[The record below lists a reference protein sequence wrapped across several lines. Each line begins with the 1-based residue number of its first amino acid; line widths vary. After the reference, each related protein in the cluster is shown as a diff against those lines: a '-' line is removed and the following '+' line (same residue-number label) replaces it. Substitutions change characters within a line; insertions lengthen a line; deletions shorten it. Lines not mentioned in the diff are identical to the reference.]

1 MRMSKQLFLILC
13 CFVVLALPVAAKEPA
28 GVGKTIIASGSK
40 IELKDNTTGKV
51 AVLYD
56 GTEEDFIKSVT
67 ADAEFSKVF
76 FIKRG
81 RLFLLNTADKEIKQ
95 YSLGPQDKIMYY
107 ISSGISSDGNT
118 IFGIYASLD
127 GGAPNPLWVGYLKQY
142 AEDEEYEGKMVMSGD
157 SFKEAC
163 WRKDSRIIEAELY
176 SGEKVL
182 VDAGKLK
189 VSLFKKEQK

>member
-1 MRMSKQLFLILC
+1 MIKCFFLFVA
-13 CFVVLALPVAAKEPA
+13 FSAVLALPVAAKEDT
-28 GVGKTIIASGSK
+28 GGSKTLITSGSR
-40 IELKDNTTGKV
+40 IELKDNATGKA
-51 AVLYD
+51 AVLYA

-67 ADAEFSKVF
+67 ADAAFSKVF

-127 GGAPNPLWVGYLKQY
+127 GGAPNPLWVGELKKY
-142 AEDEEYEGKMVMSGD
+142 GKTRNM
-157 SFKEAC
+157 
-163 WRKDSRIIEAELY
+163 R
-176 SGEKVL
+176 
-182 VDAGKLK
+182 AGW
-189 VSLFKKEQK
+189 

>member
-1 MRMSKQLFLILC
+1 MIKYLSLFIALS
-13 CFVVLALPVAAKEPA
+13 VVLALPAAAKEN
-28 GVGKTIIASGSK
+28 VNESKTLIASESK
-40 IELKDNTTGKV
+40 IELKDNTTGKTT
-51 AVLYD
+51 VLYD

-67 ADAEFSKVF
+67 ADAAFSKVF

-107 ISSGISSDGNT
+107 ISAGIASGGNT

-127 GGAPNPLWVGYLKQY
+127 GGAPNPLWVGELKKY
-142 AEDEEYEGKMVMSGD
+142 AEDEEYEGQMVRSGD

-163 WRKDSRIIEAELY
+163 WRKNSRIIEAELY
-176 SGEKVL
+176 SEQKVL
-182 VDAGKLK
+182 IDADKLK
-189 VSLFKKEQK
+189 IAPFQQEKK